1 MCFLSEWVIEFVSE
15 NQPTMVY
22 HIGLLNRG
30 IRNFLNACSKPITRM
45 VIGHV
50 DVSLVNQPK
59 QMQRFGN
66 RFVVPRIQIAGCKTQ
81 AWVVVSLVTED
92 LMKAHPN
99 RLEGPGC
106 KQGVCIHKTGQV
118 DAFKRHCDKA
128 YEDYW
133 PTRPGEHRSK
143 EQVRKYERKVTWSLF
158 KSLCQLV
165 IEMFFARTIVE
176 IPDLVIKPT
185 SVHSVRQV
193 LTEREK
199 FSRRRTDFMMDLN
212 APPLGDPW
220 KLGFKHKNEQND
232 LSAVRL
238 DFQVHITV
246 GAWTVNKCSLTTDV
260 IYDSTPRILESSLH
274 EALPE
279 GGSLMSLKVN
289 RDDVAVEFFDKQTP
303 PWSVR
308 LEVGSESGSGFEA
321 LDLESEEQIQGPY
334 TATLDVEV
342 PAYPKISAASQQVF
356 VKIVTRGKGEE
367 SEPLPFTYLPSKDA
381 ALILQAQKEEAE
393 KPMDYISRMME
404 NKDKP
409 DYMAMLKKQAEE
421 APPVRIVLRPQREK
435 RESKELPSYVTDK
448 EHKHAKQEQIMANM
462 FKQTKGKN

>member
-1 MCFLSEWVIEFVSE
+1 MVSHM
-15 NQPTMVY
+15 NPM
-22 HIGLLNRG
+22 HRG
-30 IRNFLNACSKPITRM
+30 IRALLHACSKPVTRM
-45 VIGHV
+45 VIGNV
-50 DVSLVNQPK
+50 GVSLANQPK
-59 QMQRFGN
+59 QMQRFGKQ
-66 RFVVPRIQIAGCKTQ
+66 FVVPRIQIDGCKTE

-106 KQGVCIHKTGQV
+106 KQGVCIHKAGQL
-118 DAFKRHCDKA
+118 DALKRHNEKA

-133 PTRPGEHRSK
+133 PTRPGEHRSR
-143 EQVRKYERKVTWSLF
+143 EQICKYERKVTWEHF

-165 IEMFFARTIVE
+165 KEMLFARTIVE
-176 IPDLVIKPT
+176 IPDLIIKPT
-185 SVHSVRQV
+185 NVHSVRQA

-199 FSRRRTDFMMDLN
+199 FSRRKTDFFRDIN
-212 APPLGDPW
+212 APPPGDPW
-220 KLGFKHKNEQND
+220 NLGFKHKNDQND

-238 DFQVHITV
+238 AFQVSISC
-246 GAWTVNKCSLTTDV
+246 GGWSVNKHALISDV
-260 IYDSTPRILESSLH
+260 IYDSTPRILEISLH

-279 GGSLMSLKVN
+279 GGSMMSLKVN

-308 LEVGSESGSGFEA
+308 LEVGSELGSGFEA
-321 LDLESEEQIQGPY
+321 LDLESPEQIQGPY

-356 VKIVTRGKGEE
+356 VKLVTRGKGEE
-367 SEPLPFTYLPSKDA
+367 SEPLAFTYLPSKDA
-381 ALILQAQKEEAE
+381 ALILKAQKEEAE
-393 KPMDYISRMME
+393 KPKDYISRMME
-404 NKDKP
+404 NKEKP

-421 APPVRIVLRPQREK
+421 APPVKIVLRPEREK

-448 EHKHAKQEQIMANM
+448 DHKKAQREQILASV
-462 FKQTKGKN
+462 FKPTKGKN